1 VEQSGGIEANIT
13 AGLAGRYASALF
25 DLARDG
31 KTIEAVESSLAT
43 LTAALSESADLAALV
58 SSPLVSRSDA
68 AKGIAA
74 VAKAI
79 GLDDLTTRFLGVLAD
94 NRRLADLTAMIRAFG
109 QLTAAHRGEVTAEV
123 TTAHPLGAEQLDALK
138 KQLKARVGRD
148 VAILAKTDPAILGG
162 LVVKLGSQLID
173 ASIRTRLNT
182 LATAMKG

>member
-1 VEQSGGIEANIT
+1 MDISSGNQANIT

-31 KTIEAVESSLAT
+31 GAIETVESSLTA
-43 LTAALSESADLAALV
+43 LTTALAESGDLAALAG
-58 SSPLVSRSDA
+58 SPLVSRA
-68 AKGIAA
+68 NGAKAIAA
-74 VAKAI
+74 VAKSM

-94 NRRLADLTAMIRAFG
+94 NRRLADLPAMIRAFA
-109 QLTAAHRGEVTAEV
+109 QIVAAHRGEVTAEV
-123 TTAHPLGAEQLDALK
+123 TTAHPLADDQLTALK
-138 KQLKARVGRD
+138 QQLRTRVGRD
-148 VAILAKTDPAILGG
+148 VAIISKVDPAILGG